1 MRPGPESPDPYP
13 PPSGSVP
20 HQPYPPPSG
29 SVPHQPYPPPPPD
42 PYAMPTNQPYPTPPP
57 PHPYGT
63 PTTPSGQ
70 EPYGGTPMYPN
81 AGPPFPAGQQNTLG
95 LIAMILGIAS
105 VPLVCCHLGLPL
117 GIAAMV
123 TGWLGQQ
130 KVEQGLAGNRGQ
142 ALAGLICG
150 AIGAVLGLGW
160 GVVTVLG

>member
-1 MRPGPESPDPYP
+1 MQPGPESPDPYP

-20 HQPYPPPSG
+20 HQPYPPPAP
-29 SVPHQPYPPPPPD
+29 PHPYGT
-42 PYAMPTNQPYPTPPP
+42 PTNQPHPTPPP

-63 PTTPSGQ
+63 PTTPSAQ
-70 EPYGGTPMYPN
+70 EPYGGTQMYPN

-142 ALAGLICG
+142 ALAGLVCG

-160 GVVTVLG
+160 GVVTVVG